1 MVYCNRSSLVIS
13 VNDSEYIHFCP
24 TFQLPPTLSHCKCKP
39 FIKSI
44 EFCLFH
50 YKCWLNHLSAILNG
64 KLLKFL
70 RILITAVCFKD
81 LKWTCKTMY
90 CISCSMVCKIIFC
103 PEFRDIPDKAGR
115 KTRRRRT
122 QAIAKRYAFHA
133 NAITLSKIILQF

>member
-1 MVYCNRSSLVIS
+1 MLISLPILVKSFVSNIIIDLSYNLSKYIQYKHVWKLFEVDCLHQYTVANRLITS
-13 VNDSEYIHFCP
+13 YR
-24 TFQLPPTLSHCKCKP
+24 
-39 FIKSI
+39 
-44 EFCLFH
+44 
-50 YKCWLNHLSAILNG
+50 LNG

-70 RILITAVCFKD
+70 RILITAVYFKD
-81 LKWTCKTMY
+81 LKWISKTMY

-103 PEFRDIPDKAGR
+103 SEFPDIPDKAGR